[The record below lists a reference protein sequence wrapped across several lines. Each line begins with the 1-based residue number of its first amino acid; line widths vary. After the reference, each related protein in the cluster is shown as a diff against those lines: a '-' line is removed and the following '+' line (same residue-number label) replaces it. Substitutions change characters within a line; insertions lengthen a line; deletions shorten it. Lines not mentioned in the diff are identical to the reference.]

1 MFHGRYGHALGRI
14 DVSPF
19 AQDLLRCVEKRDH
32 GQFAAR
38 FGAGA
43 RKRTA
48 AEGRIGGLHA
58 GDLRRTYLV
67 QLDGKGIQ
75 MRGPCGLQFPVD
87 ADQFDLPSLLVA
99 AAVDAYDHHDIVH
112 VVVADP
118 RPAILEAV
126 GIRGTLDLDI
136 FGFGFRIGS
145 NGLPAAVA
153 DGLGDHDRLLGTHH
167 GATGKATLVDN
178 VFRIGRIVVHD
189 FHQPIELRPVI
200 A

>member
-1 MFHGRYGHALGRI
+1 MLKSGITASSLPDSGPEPANAPRPKVVLV
-14 DVSPF
+14 VSTP
-19 AQDLLRCVEKRDH
+19 ATSD
-32 GQFAAR
+32 AR
-38 FGAGA
+38 
-43 RKRTA
+43 T
-48 AEGRIGGLHA
+48 L
-58 GDLRRTYLV
+58 
-67 QLDGKGIQ
+67 
-75 MRGPCGLQFPVD
+75 
-87 ADQFDLPSLLVA
+87 SNW
-99 AAVDAYDHHDIVH
+99 
-112 VVVADP
+112 P

>member
-1 MFHGRYGHALGRI
+1 
-14 DVSPF
+14 
-19 AQDLLRCVEKRDH
+19 
-32 GQFAAR
+32 
-38 FGAGA
+38 
-43 RKRTA
+43 
-48 AEGRIGGLHA
+48 
-58 GDLRRTYLV
+58 
-67 QLDGKGIQ
+67 
-75 MRGPCGLQFPVD
+75 MRGTCSLQFPVD
-87 ADQFDLPSLLVA
+87 ADQADLPGLLVA